1 MAKVRLEAELV
12 DKVSGPADK
21 AARAAEKLARAGQRA
36 EAKQRNE
43 AIKAVNHVAR
53 IRERHERT
61 ERRDVEKAARADAK
75 AAAQADKVARAEA
88 KAATKATQT
97 QARVEAK
104 AAAQAARTQAR
115 ADKMRRA
122 DLINH
127 ARGIAKKDRLEKK
140 AADKVM
146 AERARNL
153 EKWEAK
159 HGTMSGAVA
168 SFVGNL
174 AANAVGKIVDMG
186 VAVAQLGVE
195 YIGLNEKSKLAFSA
209 VTNGDANA
217 AASAL
222 ANSDALA
229 KKYGMDLFE
238 ARQQY
243 RDLLDLDFKPKDVDT
258 FIKLGQDLQATGESA
273 ESTAAMFKALSKIR
287 VKGVLDSKTLMTLGE
302 AGIQKAHWSSTI
314 QAMGKAL
321 GVNGGKDDDIIK
333 AIGKK
338 GLSAD
343 KAIPLIQQAL
353 MAGIGEGTAGEMAAK
368 RADTTLTG
376 IFDKLKTRGQS
387 MLTGAIDKLTPSL
400 TKLATKFADFLESD
414 KGQRFVDRLT
424 DSLIRLVEG
433 TDKLIDRLGGLDKI
447 FNGLVDTLNFVLQ
460 PIVNLVQPFYDM
472 FTNISGV
479 LNDQSK
485 SLYDKMYE
493 IGGFAVKGLFK
504 GIFAVATFGM
514 GPVAVGLADQLYNSV
529 KKSLGIASPSK
540 VMAKLGVYSGEGFA
554 LGVSRT
560 YGMAADAGAGTADSY
575 LSGYNSQASAPSVQ
589 PTQNGTGG
597 SVGGGPTTGSRGRM
611 PNISIT
617 VQGNADENTVAE
629 MKRMLRREVENMFRF
644 AAQEVGA

>member
-21 AARAAEKLARAGQRA
+21 AARAAEKLAQKVARA
-36 EAKQRNE
+36 EAKQRND
-43 AIKAVNHVAR
+43 AIKAVTHVSR
-53 IRERHERT
+53 IRERQERS
-61 ERRDVEKAARADAK
+61 EKRET
-75 AAAQADKVARAEA
+75 DKVARAEA
-88 KAATKATQT
+88 KAVS
-97 QARVEAK
+97 QAARAQEREAK
-104 AAAQAARTQAR
+104 KVARAEARSAAQAVKTQAR

-186 VAVAQLGVE
+186 IAVAQLGVE

-209 VTNGDANA
+209 VTGGDANA

-222 ANSDALA
+222 ANADQLA
-229 KKYGMDLFE
+229 SKYGMDLFE

-258 FIKLGQDLQATGESA
+258 FIKLGEDLKATGESA

-414 KGQRFVDRLT
+414 KGQRFVNRLT

-433 TDKLIDRLGGLDKI
+433 TDRLIDKLGGLDKI

-485 SLYDKMYE
+485 SLYAKMYE
-493 IGGFAVKGLFK
+493 IGGFAVKGLFE
-504 GIFAVATFGM
+504 GIFAVATLGM

-529 KKSLGIASPSK
+529 KSALGIASPSK

-589 PTQNGTGG
+589 PAQNGTGG
-597 SVGGGPTTGSRGRM
+597 SVGGGPMTGSRGRM